1 MYKID
6 FFLFKTGLTGKK
18 NNKIMKKEREK
29 KLQPI
34 DFIARKCINH
44 IYFLS
49 IVTDGKYA
57 WS

>member
-1 MYKID
+1 MYRKD
-6 FFLFKTGLTGKK
+6 FFLFKTVLTGKK
-18 NNKIMKKEREK
+18 KMKKEREK

>member
-1 MYKID
+1 M
-6 FFLFKTGLTGKK
+6 
-18 NNKIMKKEREK
+18 MKKEREK

-49 IVTDGKYA
+49 TVTDGKYA

>member
-6 FFLFKTGLTGKK
+6 FFCLKLDLPGK
-18 NNKIMKKEREK
+18 KIMKKEREK
-29 KLQPI
+29 QLQPI